1 MDCTDSVTLN
11 ASKFVKTTYH
21 SSEDS
26 ESVKVGVGLRF
37 RFRALV
43 SSTDATASLS
53 ARRLLLPLYE
63 DEATG
68 GGDAEALNCPFV
80 RREVS

>member
-1 MDCTDSVTLN
+1 MDCSNNVNFQN
-11 ASKFVKTTYH
+11 ASDLAKMAYH

-43 SSTDATASLS
+43 SSTEATASLS

-68 GGDAEALNCPFV
+68 GGDTDALN
-80 RREVS
+80 